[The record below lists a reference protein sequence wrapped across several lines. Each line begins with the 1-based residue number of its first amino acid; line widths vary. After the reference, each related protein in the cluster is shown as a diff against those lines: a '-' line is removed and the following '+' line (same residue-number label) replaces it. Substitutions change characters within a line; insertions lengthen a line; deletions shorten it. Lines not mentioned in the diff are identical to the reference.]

1 MRHLFIAL
9 AVAAAGF
16 LTACESRPG
25 EPTDASRD
33 ATQAAWYGRTVKQV
47 AAINREAE
55 SDFENGKPDRAAAL
69 IQEAEPLVA
78 RLLAVRHPNLA
89 ANEVASDLDQLYGKM
104 LLSNRHWGWAR
115 LQFQKNLSRW
125 KHWTPQTPDTKRR
138 LKEAEAGMAECDRHT
153 D

>member
-1 MRHLFIAL
+1 MRIVSIGIV
-9 AVAAAGF
+9 VAAVSL
-16 LTACESRPG
+16 LTACESRPV
-25 EPTDASRD
+25 EPADP
-33 ATQAAWYGRTVKQV
+33 TQQAWYGRTSKQV
-47 AAINREAE
+47 ASINREAQ
-55 SDFENGKPDRAAAL
+55 SDFENGKPDQAAAL

-78 RLLAVRHPNLA
+78 RLLKVKHPNLA

-125 KHWTPQTPDTKRR
+125 KHWTPQTVDTERR
-138 LKEAEAGMAECDRHT
+138 IKEAEAGVAECDRHM

>member
-1 MRHLFIAL
+1 VRHLLISL
-9 AVAAAGF
+9 AVAATGF
-16 LTACESRPG
+16 LTACESREVAPAD
-25 EPTDASRD
+25 PT
-33 ATQAAWYGRTVKQV
+33 QEAWYGRTVKQV

-55 SDFENGKPDRAAAL
+55 SDFANGKADRAAAL

-78 RLLAVRHPNLA
+78 RLLNVQHPNLA

-125 KHWTPQTPDTKRR
+125 KHWTPQTADTARR
-138 LKEAEAGMAECDRHT
+138 ISEAEAGVAECDRHL

>member
-1 MRHLFIAL
+1 MRTVSIEIVT
-9 AVAAAGF
+9 AVLSL

-25 EPTDASRD
+25 EPADP
-33 ATQAAWYGRTVKQV
+33 TQEAWYGRTVKQV
-47 AAINREAE
+47 AAINREAQ

-78 RLLAVRHPNLA
+78 RLLAVNRPNLA
-89 ANEVASDLDQLYGKM
+89 ANDVASDLDQLYGRM

-125 KHWTPQTPDTKRR
+125 KHWTPQTADTERR
-138 LKEAEAGMAECDRHT
+138 IKEAEAGVAECDRHM

>member
-1 MRHLFIAL
+1 VRHLFIAL
-9 AVAAAGF
+9 VLAAAGF
-16 LTACESRPG
+16 LTACESRPV
-25 EPTDASRD
+25 EPAD
-33 ATQAAWYGRTVKQV
+33 ATQAAWYARTVKQV

-55 SDFENGKPDRAAAL
+55 SDFENGKPDQAAAL
-69 IQEAEPLVA
+69 IQEAQPLVA

-125 KHWTPQTPDTKRR
+125 KHWTPQTPDTQRR

>member
-1 MRHLFIAL
+1 VRHLFIPL
-9 AVAAAGF
+9 AITGAAF
-16 LTACESRPG
+16 LIACESRPAQ
-25 EPTDASRD
+25 PAD
-33 ATQAAWYGRTVKQV
+33 ATQEAWYGRTVKQV

-55 SDFENGKPDRAAAL
+55 SDFENGKADRAAAL

-89 ANEVASDLDQLYGKM
+89 ANEVASDLDQLYGRM

-125 KHWTPQTPDTKRR
+125 KHWTPQTADTLRR